1 MILEESTKEREKM
14 SILDVTEDKIFETLG
29 KGRDPN
35 FKPIEKVR
43 PVIVKPKKTY
53 SVNQTIKT
61 TQPVKNVQ
69 PVVQSVVQP
78 VVQPVIEPAKK
89 DCLLQV
95 DENMQNLKAELNQ
108 LNNRV
113 EGIQKMVKWYIM
125 PQFILVLVLLLLLF
139 GKSNFF

>member
-1 MILEESTKEREKM
+1 MSKEREKM

-35 FKPIEKVR
+35 FKQIEKVR
-43 PVIVKPKKTY
+43 PVVIKPKKTY
-53 SVNQTIKT
+53 SINQTIKT

-78 VVQPVIEPAKK
+78 VAEPVKIVP
-89 DCLLQV
+89 LLKS
-95 DENMQNLKAELNQ
+95 DENMQILKSELNQ

-113 EGIQKMVKWYIM
+113 DGIQKMVKWYIM
-125 PQFILVLVLLLLLF
+125 PQFIVVLVLLLLLITR
-139 GKSNFF
+139 S